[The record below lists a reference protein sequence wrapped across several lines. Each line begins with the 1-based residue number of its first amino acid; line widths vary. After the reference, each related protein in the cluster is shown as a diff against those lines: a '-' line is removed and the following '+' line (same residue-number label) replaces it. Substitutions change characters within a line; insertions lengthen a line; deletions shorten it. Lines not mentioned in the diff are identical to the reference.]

1 LAFPTHIHDPNAV
14 LDYPIDLSDF
24 AAKGDP
30 AVAVTATADDG
41 ATIENVFPLNAEGI
55 AAARV
60 TGADMT
66 LGESYTLTFHYT
78 LQSGQEDDR
87 SETLKCRQR

>member
-1 LAFPTHIHDPNAV
+1 MAFPTHIHDPNAI
-14 LDYPIDLSDF
+14 LDYPIDLSAF
-24 AAKGDP
+24 TAKGDP
-30 AVAVTATADDG
+30 AVSVTATADEG
-41 ATIENVFPLNAEGI
+41 ATIEFVWPLNGAGI

-66 LGESYTLTFHYT
+66 LGQSYTLTFHYT
-78 LQSGQEDDR
+78 LASGQQDDR